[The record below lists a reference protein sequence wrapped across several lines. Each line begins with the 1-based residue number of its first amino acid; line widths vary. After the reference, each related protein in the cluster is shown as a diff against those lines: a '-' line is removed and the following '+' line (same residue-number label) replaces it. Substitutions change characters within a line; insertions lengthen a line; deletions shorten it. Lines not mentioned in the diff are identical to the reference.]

1 MATRRLAAILV
12 ADIAGYSA
20 LMAADD
26 EETVQDLKRHQSA
39 ILPMVDQFDGH
50 VIDIAGDG
58 ILAEFPSVLNAVK
71 CALAIQKTMAR
82 RNEDAAPDRL
92 MQLRIGVNQGD
103 IVFDGTRI
111 YGDGINVA
119 ARLESI
125 AEPGGIC
132 ISGKVFDEVSDRL
145 SVAFEDWGMR
155 PLKNIPRPLR
165 VFAHRPTVI
174 AKSNAGSSAAG
185 SSARLLALPDKPSI
199 VVLPFQNMSGDPEQD
214 YFADGMVED
223 ITTALSRLRW
233 LFVIARNSSFTYKG
247 RAVDVKQVG
256 RELGVRYV
264 LEGSVR
270 RAGSR
275 VRITGQLVEASNGA
289 HLWAERFDGELANV
303 FDLQDQVTASV
314 VGTIAPKLE
323 QAEIERSKRKPTD
336 SLDAYDYFLR
346 GMAAFHQFSKA
357 SNLEAV
363 ELFSRASD
371 LDPNYG
377 AAYGMAARCYLQR
390 KGFGWV
396 GDPKLEA
403 AETERLARLAAD
415 LGREDAVA
423 LCAAG
428 IALVIVNGDLDEGPA
443 LIERS
448 LALNPNLG
456 WAWHFSALAKA
467 FLGEGDEAID
477 RASRSMRL
485 SPQDPQMFGMQVA
498 TAFGHFIAGRDDEA
512 LEWAEMARRQQSNFF
527 MATCVAAASAAMA
540 GRESEA
546 QKAMARL
553 RGLNPQLRLSNL
565 KDLLPFRR
573 TQDFKRWAE
582 GLGKAGL
589 PE

>member
-1 MATRRLAAILV
+1 MTTRRLAAILA
-12 ADIAGYSA
+12 ADIVGYSA
-20 LMAADD
+20 LMAAD
-26 EETVQDLKRHQSA
+26 EEKTVQDLQSYQSA
-39 ILPMVDQFDGH
+39 ILPMVGQFEGQ
-50 VIDIAGDG
+50 VIDTAGDG

-71 CALAIQKTMAR
+71 CALAIQKTMIR
-82 RNEDAAPDRL
+82 RNEDVAPSRV

-103 IVFDGTRI
+103 VVFDGTRI
-111 YGDGINVA
+111 HGDGINVA

-125 AEPGGIC
+125 ADPGGIC
-132 ISGKVFDEVSDRL
+132 ISGKVFEEVSDRL
-145 SVAFEDWGMR
+145 SVVFEDWGVR
-155 PLKNIPRPLR
+155 QLKNIPRPTR
-165 VFAHRPTVI
+165 VFAHQPT
-174 AKSNAGSSAAG
+174 ALAHSTAGSSF
-185 SSARLLALPDKPSI
+185 RPLALPDKPSI
-199 VVLPFQNMSGDPEQD
+199 VVLPFQNMSGDAEQD

-270 RAGSR
+270 RAGNR
-275 VRITGQLVEASNGA
+275 VRITGQLIEASSGA
-289 HLWAERFDGELANV
+289 HLWAERFDGDVANV
-303 FDLQDQVTASV
+303 FDLQDQVTSSV

-323 QAEIERSKRKPTD
+323 QAEIERAKRKPTD

-363 ELFSRASD
+363 ELFSRAFE
-371 LDPNYG
+371 LDPEYA
-377 AAYGMAARCYLQR
+377 AAYGMAARSYLQR

-396 GDPKLEA
+396 IDPGMEL
-403 AETERLARLAAD
+403 AETIRLARLAAD
-415 LGREDAVA
+415 LGRDDAIA

-428 IALVIVNGDLDEGPA
+428 SALVVVAGDLDEGPA

-448 LALNPNLG
+448 LTLNPNLG

-467 FLGEGDEAID
+467 FLGEAEEAIE
-477 RASRSMRL
+477 RASRAMRL

-512 LEWAEMARRQQSNFF
+512 FTWSEMARLQQPNFL
-527 MATCVAAASAAMA
+527 MATCVAAASASMA
-540 GRESEA
+540 GRQAEA
-546 QKAMARL
+546 EKAMGRL
-553 RGLNPQLRLSNL
+553 RSLNPALRLSNL
-565 KDLLPFRR
+565 RDLPPFRR
-573 TQDFKRWAE
+573 TQDFERWAE
-582 GLGKAGL
+582 GMRKAGL
-589 PE
+589 PG